1 MHTEYKTKYKAV
13 ELHRAPKVSAI
24 TSMTNFFWL
33 SFLAV
38 SLLGYMSASSD
49 NEYRPAKMEVLRLFE
64 SSDCIYSAVF
74 LCLAELLCCYCPTAT
89 DEHRNHFMTLPL

>member
-13 ELHRAPKVSAI
+13 ELHRAPKVAAI

-74 LCLAELLCCYCPTAT
+74 LCLAELLCCYCLLLQTSIET
-89 DEHRNHFMTLPL
+89 IL